1 MLSLEEL
8 KTKVMDEAD
17 KAKQLATERA
27 EQKSKVC
34 DIIRKNFETFILPFV
49 KEMNLFMEQIRC
61 KVNGSPSMH
70 GDADLNIP
78 LGEGIPECYSLSLRT
93 NEYGV
98 HVEMTNHGS
107 GYFSQYLDGR
117 DFESNICRYQYHFH
131 LRNIFLTED
140 KTLELLEKIKGQ
152 YVAILNTWATY
163 LEKSNAD
170 YAKAIEDLKNML
182 SSAHAVETKE
192 DGTVEIML
200 GGKKYVG
207 RVAEE

>member
-8 KTKVMDEAD
+8 KANVMEQAD

-49 KEMNLFMEQIRC
+49 KEMNLFVEQIRR
-61 KVNGSPSMH
+61 KVNGSPSMNR
-70 GDADLNIP
+70 DADLNIP

-117 DFESNICRYQYHFH
+117 DFESNICRYQYHFY

-140 KTLELLEKIKGQ
+140 KTLELLEKIKGR

-170 YAKAIEDLKNML
+170 YAKAIEDLKNIL
-182 SSAHAVETKE
+182 SASHAVETKE

-207 RVAEE
+207 HIAEE

>member
-17 KAKQLATERA
+17 KAKQLSTERA
-27 EQKSKVC
+27 EQKAKVC
-34 DIIRKNFETFILPFV
+34 DIIRKNFETFILPYV

-61 KVNGSPSMH
+61 KACGSPSVC
-70 GDADLNIP
+70 GADLNIS
-78 LGEGIPECYSLSLRT
+78 LGEGIPECYSLCLRT

-98 HVEMTNHGS
+98 HVEMTNCGS
-107 GYFSQYLDGR
+107 GYFSYYLDGR
-117 DFESNICRYQYHFH
+117 EFENTICRYQYHFH

-140 KTLELLEKIKGQ
+140 KTLELLEKIKER
-152 YVAILNTWATY
+152 YVVILNAWVTY

-170 YAKAIEDLKNML
+170 YALAIKDLKDML
-182 SSAHAVETKE
+182 SASHAVETKE

-207 RVAEE
+207 RIAEE